1 MASYTVAILCPYCQS
16 DAVVKNGKRYG
27 HQVFKCKGCHK
38 AFKNTGAVN
47 GHKVPADHIG
57 AAIQDYYAGKSYKAV
72 AETMAKEYGI
82 PEPSKATIYEWV
94 RDYSEKA
101 VDQMQGR
108 KAIVGGEWVADEMQV
123 RVGGEK
129 VWLWNVMDGRS
140 RYILACHLSKE
151 RDAKAAIETL
161 RKATQAADKPP
172 KHFFSDKLRSYLPA
186 LREVIPE
193 ANHYQSQGFD
203 ADINNNLSERL
214 QGTYRDRI
222 KTLRGL
228 DNIESGQRYLDGWT
242 LNYNLF
248 RKHHSLRNRTPSH
261 RAKVKPPFDSWA
273 DVVKGGTTPQ
283 IFPPDH
289 IVAAPEASYDPKAT
303 LTLPGVP
310 LAKCQPAQQSRQ
322 ATETNP
328 IPPTFAKTP
337 KVTRSPRAKSP
348 ARRNPRTV
356 KNHPF
361 YNVRPQ
367 RAKARRK
374 AR

>member
-1 MASYTVAILCPYCQS
+1 MAAYTVAIHCPYCQS

-27 HQVFKCKGCHK
+27 NQVFRCNDCRK

-47 GHKVPADHIG
+47 GHKMPADHIG
-57 AAIQDYYAGKSYKAV
+57 AAIQDYYTGKSYKQI

-101 VDQMQGR
+101 VDRMQGQ
-108 KAIVGGEWVADEMQV
+108 KAVVGDEWVADEMQV

-140 RYILACHLSKE
+140 RYILASHISKE
-151 RDAKAAIETL
+151 RDGRAAIETL

-172 KHFFSDKLRSYLPA
+172 KYFFSDKLPSYLPA

-193 ANHYQSQGFD
+193 AKHYQSQGFD

-228 DNIESGQRYLDGWT
+228 DSIESGQRYLDGWT

-273 DVVKGGTTPQ
+273 DVVKAGTTPQ
-283 IFPPDH
+283 IFPAEH
-289 IVAAPEASYDPKAT
+289 VVQAPEASYDPKAT
-303 LTLPGVP
+303 LKLPDVP
-310 LAKCQPAQQSRQ
+310 LAKCQPARLTGQ
-322 ATETNP
+322 ATETNTT
-328 IPPTFAKTP
+328 PPTFAKMP
-337 KVTRSPRAKSP
+337 KATRSAKAKSP
-348 ARRNPRTV
+348 TRRNPKAV

-367 RAKARRK
+367 RANARRK

>member
-27 HQVFKCKGCHK
+27 HQVFKCNGCRK
-38 AFKNTGAVN
+38 QFKNTGATN
-47 GHKVPADHIG
+47 GHKMPADHIG
-57 AAIQDYYAGKSYKAV
+57 AAIQDYYAGKSYKQI

-101 VDQMQGR
+101 VDQMQGQQ
-108 KAIVGGEWVADEMQV
+108 AVVGDEWVADEMQV
-123 RVGGEK
+123 KVGGER

-140 RYILACHLSKE
+140 RYILASHLSKA
-151 RDAKAAIETL
+151 RDAAAAIETL

-172 KHFFSDKLRSYLPA
+172 KYFFSDKLPSYLPA
-186 LREVIPE
+186 LREVIPK
-193 ANHYQSQGFD
+193 AKHYQSQGFD

-228 DNIESGQRYLDGWT
+228 DSIETGQRYLDGWT

-273 DVVKGGTTPQ
+273 EVVKGGTTPQ
-283 IFPPDH
+283 IFPADH
-289 IVAAPEASYDPKAT
+289 VVQAPEASYDPKAT
-303 LTLPGVP
+303 LKLPDVP
-310 LAKCQPAQQSRQ
+310 LVTCQPARLSWQ
-322 ATETNP
+322 ATESAPT
-328 IPPTFAKTP
+328 PPTLAKMP
-337 KVTRSPRAKSP
+337 KSTRSAKAKSA
-348 ARRNPRTV
+348 ARRNPKTV

-367 RAKARRK
+367 RAQGRRK

>member
-1 MASYTVAILCPYCQS
+1 MASYTVSILCPYCQS

-27 HQVFKCKGCHK
+27 HQVFKCRGCRK
-38 AFKNTGAVN
+38 QFKNTGATN
-47 GHKVPADHIG
+47 GHKMPADHIG
-57 AAIQDYYAGKSYKAV
+57 AAVQDYYAGKSYKAI

-101 VDQMQGR
+101 VDQMRGQ
-108 KAIVGGEWVADEMQV
+108 KAIVGGEWVADEMAV
-123 RVGGEK
+123 DVGGEK
-129 VWLWNVMDGRS
+129 VWLWNVVDGRS
-140 RYILACHLSKE
+140 RYIFACHLSKE
-151 RDAKAAIETL
+151 RDARAAIETL

-172 KHFFSDKLRSYLPA
+172 KYFFSDKLRSYLPA
-186 LREVIPE
+186 LREVISE
-193 ANHYQSQGFD
+193 AKHYQSQGLD

-214 QGTYRDRI
+214 QGRYRDRI
-222 KTLRGL
+222 NTLRGL
-228 DNIESGQRYLDGWT
+228 DNIETGQRYLDGWT

-248 RKHHSLRNRTPSH
+248 RKHHSLRNRPPSH

-283 IFPPDH
+283 IFPADH
-289 IVAAPEASYDPKAT
+289 VVQEPEASYDPKAT
-303 LTLPGVP
+303 LKLPDVP
-310 LAKCQPAQQSRQ
+310 LAKCQPARQSRQ

-328 IPPTFAKTP
+328 VPPTFAKMP
-337 KVTRSPRAKSP
+337 KPARSAKAKSP
-348 ARRNPRTV
+348 ARRNPNTV

>member
-1 MASYTVAILCPYCQS
+1 MASYSVSILCPYCQS
-16 DAVVKNGKRYG
+16 DAVVKNGRRYG
-27 HQVFKCKGCHK
+27 HQVFRCNTCRK

-47 GHKVPADHIG
+47 GHKMPADHIG
-57 AAIQDYYAGKSYKAV
+57 AAIQDYYSGKSYKQI

-101 VDQMQGR
+101 VDQMEGQRVVTGD
-108 KAIVGGEWVADEMQV
+108 EWVADEMAV
-123 RVGGEK
+123 DVGGEK
-129 VWLWNVMDGRS
+129 VWLWNVMDGKT

-151 RDAKAAIETL
+151 RDARAAIETL
-161 RKATQAADKPP
+161 RKATQTADKPP
-172 KHFFSDKLRSYLPA
+172 KYFFSDKLRSYLPA

-193 ANHYQSQGFD
+193 TKHYQSQGFD

-228 DNIESGQRYLDGWT
+228 DSIETGQRYLDGWT

-248 RKHHSLRNRTPSH
+248 RKHHSLRNQTPGY
-261 RAKVKPPFDSWA
+261 RAKMKPPFDSWA
-273 DVVKGGTTPQ
+273 DVVKAGTTPQ

-289 IVAAPEASYDPKAT
+289 MVAAPEASYDPKAT
-303 LTLPGVP
+303 LKLPEGP
-310 LAKCQPAQQSRQ
+310 PPKCQPVRQSRES
-322 ATETNP
+322 TETSL
-328 IPPTFAKTP
+328 IPPAFAKMA
-337 KVTRSPRAKSP
+337 KATRPATAKSA
-348 ARRNPRTV
+348 ARRNPKAV

-361 YNVRPQ
+361 YNVRKQ
-367 RAKARRK
+367 RTTARRK